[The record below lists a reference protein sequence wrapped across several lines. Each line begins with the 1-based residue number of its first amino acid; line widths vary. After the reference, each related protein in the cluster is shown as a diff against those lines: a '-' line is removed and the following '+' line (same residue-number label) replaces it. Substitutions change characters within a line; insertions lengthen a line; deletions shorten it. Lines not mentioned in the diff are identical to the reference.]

1 MKFFSVIIV
10 TALLSLAAGFVFPW
24 WAIAPV
30 AFVIALVVP
39 QKPGF
44 AFLSAFLALAFL
56 WGGLASYIDVKN
68 KHILAGKLADLFFG
82 KPSHYLLVVLTSLIG
97 GLVAGFSALTASL
110 LRAKKINA

>member
-10 TALLSLAAGFVFPW
+10 TALLSFAAGFVFPW
-24 WAIAPV
+24 WSIAPV
-30 AFVIALVVP
+30 AFIVALVVP

-44 AFLSAFLALAFL
+44 AFLSAFLALVIL

-82 KPSHYLLVVLTSLIG
+82 KPSHYFLILLTSLTG

-110 LRAKKINA
+110 IRAKKNNA